1 MLALSFTMPPEV
13 MAEMPW
19 FRILQRLDP
28 GLSAWFLLEFCVR
41 AGAIKP
47 WRSYVF
53 SAKGIFCFLA
63 ALPPTAVAPI
73 EALRHLGRFL
83 MAAST
88 QFFVEAVQEV
98 LDAVKLV
105 VTQNKKSLGNMVT
118 LVLLSMLAGDITLGI
133 VEQDADHAQRMGW
146 VTNQV
151 LPFLGIPVDFSP
163 TTVTGQALERL
174 LTLVRYAALTWLGA
188 LVLRTWRV
196 AVGDPPVDS
205 TKK

>member
-1 MLALSFTMPPEV
+1 
-13 MAEMPW
+13 
-19 FRILQRLDP
+19 
-28 GLSAWFLLEFCVR
+28 
-41 AGAIKP
+41 
-47 WRSYVF
+47 
-53 SAKGIFCFLA
+53 
-63 ALPPTAVAPI
+63 
-73 EALRHLGRFL
+73 

-118 LVLLSMLAGDITLGI
+118 LVLLCMLAGDITLGV
-133 VEQDADHAQRMGW
+133 VEEDADHAQRVGW

-163 TTVTGQALERL
+163 TTVSGQVLERL

-205 TKK
+205 TKN

>member
-1 MLALSFTMPPEV
+1 MLALSFTMPPEA

-19 FRILQRLDP
+19 FRILHRLDP
-28 GLSAWFLLEFCVR
+28 GLSAWFFFEFCVR
-41 AGAIKP
+41 AAVITP
-47 WRSYVF
+47 SHSYVF

-63 ALPPTAVAPI
+63 ALPPTAAAPI

-118 LVLLSMLAGDITLGI
+118 LVLLCMLAGDITLGV
-133 VEQDADHAQRMGW
+133 VEEDADHAQRVGW

-163 TTVTGQALERL
+163 TTVSGQVLERL

-205 TKK
+205 TKN

>member
-1 MLALSFTMPPEV
+1 
-13 MAEMPW
+13 
-19 FRILQRLDP
+19 
-28 GLSAWFLLEFCVR
+28 
-41 AGAIKP
+41 
-47 WRSYVF
+47 
-53 SAKGIFCFLA
+53 
-63 ALPPTAVAPI
+63 
-73 EALRHLGRFL
+73 

-118 LVLLSMLAGDITLGI
+118 LVLLSMLAGDITLGV
-133 VEQDADHAQRMGW
+133 VEEDADHAQRLGW

-163 TTVTGQALERL
+163 ATVSGQVLERL

-205 TKK
+205 TKN